1 MRRALA
7 SLVLVV
13 VIAVSVI
20 ALDTDSTRVAGTWTF
35 CVHDQSVSLVLSQDG
50 KTVTGILQN
59 PHGGPF
65 HLKGEF
71 VAGQLKLSG
80 SSEGLDPIAIFVTG
94 AIKADG
100 SLAGSLNSH
109 IGDMTWTAVRSEA
122 K

>member
-1 MRRALA
+1 MKRALA
-7 SLVLVV
+7 SMVLVL

-20 ALDTDSTRVAGTWTF
+20 AHGADSTRVDGTWTF
-35 CVHDQSVSLVLSQDG
+35 YVHDQSVGLVLSQDG
-50 KTVTGILQN
+50 KTVTGTLQN

-80 SSEGLDPIAIFVTG
+80 SSEGPDPIAISVTG